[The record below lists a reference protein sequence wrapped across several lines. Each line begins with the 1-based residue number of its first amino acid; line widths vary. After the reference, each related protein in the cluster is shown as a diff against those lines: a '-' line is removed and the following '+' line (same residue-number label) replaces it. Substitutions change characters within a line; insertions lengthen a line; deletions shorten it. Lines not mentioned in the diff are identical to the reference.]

1 MKTKLPISILLLVFS
16 FSSSYS
22 QTYIPMLNNSTY
34 NLVSANF
41 QGPENL
47 LLTPGNDVVIGSHTY
62 KKYSDPT
69 PYNSDNYIREDVVAK
84 KVYRN
89 VAGSD
94 QLLYDFSLQVGNTI
108 TLSDGKIYTVNSITN
123 VNVIGGQRRMFYLIH
138 YIGTFP
144 GNSETWIEGVGSNR
158 HPFKPTYEMY
168 FSDPY
173 IYTSCSAQN
182 GVSIYNHGIAN
193 GQTTPTDC
201 SMLLNTND
209 EIYLSNKISFSPNPF
224 KEKLTISSTLN
235 FENSILKIYN
245 SIGQSVKEIKDL
257 NGSIV
262 TIEKEDLKS
271 GIYLFQISQNGKI
284 ITTKKILVTD

>member
-1 MKTKLPISILLLVFS
+1 MKTKLLITTFLLVFC
-16 FSSSYS
+16 FKDSYS

-47 LLTPGNDVVIGSHTY
+47 TLTPGIEVVIGSHTY
-62 KKYSDPT
+62 KKYADPT
-69 PYNSDNYIREDVVAK
+69 IYSSDNYIREDIAAK

-89 VAGSD
+89 VAGSE

-173 IYTSCSAQN
+173 IYTTCSAQN
-182 GVSIYNHGIAN
+182 GINIYNHGIAN
-193 GQTTPTDC
+193 GSTATDC
-201 SMLLNTND
+201 SMLLNSND
-209 EIYLSNKISFSPNPF
+209 ENYLSHKIFFSPNPF
-224 KEKLTISSTLN
+224 KNELTITSEFN
-235 FENSILKIYN
+235 FENSNLKMYN
-245 SIGQSVKEIKDL
+245 SLGQLVKEVKKL
-257 NGSIV
+257 NGPIA
-262 TIEKEDLKS
+262 TITRENLKS
-271 GIYLFQISQNGKI
+271 GIYFIQISKDEKI
-284 ITTKKILVTD
+284 ISSNKIIVAD